1 MKKRVFGRHEGRDVT
16 EIVLESADAAVAI
29 LNYGCVL
36 RDWRVDAG
44 GRALPMTLGFAEF
57 DAYVHHSRSFGII
70 AGRVANRTKRGRFR
84 LDGREWQLSINH
96 GENHL
101 HGGTL
106 GLGRRLWAME
116 GDGAREAVELRYH
129 SPEGEEG
136 YPGAVDFAVSFRLE
150 GARLIVEMDGH
161 PDRPTPINLAQHSYY
176 NLGGGG
182 DVLDH
187 VLWVDA
193 PEHTPVGADLIP
205 DGTIRAVEGSHLDFT
220 DPRSIDASDPDR
232 IGLDN
237 NLVLRAGRNPAEPAA
252 WATCPRSGL
261 RLRLWT
267 DQPGLQ
273 VFDAA
278 KMSIA
283 VPGLDGLRYGPYGGL
298 CLEAQHFPDSL
309 NNPDWP
315 SIVRTPEAPYRQR
328 LEVEIA
334 RSPAD

>member
-16 EIVLESADAAVAI
+16 EIVLESADASVAF

-36 RDWRVDAG
+36 RDWRVDAM
-44 GRALPMTLGFAEF
+44 GRALPVTLGFADF
-57 DAYVHHSRSFGII
+57 DGYLHHSRSYGII
-70 AGRVANRTKRGRFR
+70 AGRVANRTKRGRFT
-84 LDGREWQLSINH
+84 LDGRSFQLSINH

-101 HGGTL
+101 HGGTT
-106 GLGRRLWAME
+106 GLGRRIWEME

-129 SPEGEEG
+129 SPDGEEG
-136 YPGAVDFAVSFRLE
+136 YPGAVDFVVRFRLD
-150 GARLIVEMDGH
+150 GPRLVCEMEAH
-161 PDRPTPINLAQHSYY
+161 PDRPTPVNLAQHSYY

-193 PEHTPVGADLIP
+193 PEHTPIGPDLIP
-205 DGTIRAVEGSHLDFT
+205 DGTIRPVEGHLDFT
-220 DPRSIDASDPDR
+220 TPRSIGESDPDR
-232 IGLDN
+232 VGLDN
-237 NLVLRAGRNPAEPAA
+237 NLALRAGRDRAEPAA
-252 WATCPRSGL
+252 RVSCPRSGL
-261 RLRLWT
+261 RLQLWT

-278 KMSIA
+278 KMTIA
-283 VPGLDGLRYGPYGGL
+283 APGLDGLHYGPYAGL

-315 SIVRTPEAPYRQR
+315 SIICKPEAPYRQR

-334 RSPAD
+334 REGV